1 MILRRLI
8 GIAFIFVLGIGVG
21 GLMLRAAG
29 VAPVSPTEA
38 QRRALHLLDQQPVV
52 ISIGDNR
59 IVEAVKKIAPAV
71 VNIDTMGRVKT
82 ENDPITPV
90 IMDQE
95 VHGKGS
101 GVILTQDGY
110 IVTTAM

>member
-1 MILRRLI
+1 MILRRLL
-8 GIAFIFVLGIGVG
+8 GIAFIFGLGIGVG

-38 QRRALHLLDQQPVV
+38 QRRALHLLDQQPIV
-52 ISIGDNR
+52 IGIGDNR

-71 VNIDTMGRVKT
+71 VNIDTMGRVKP
-82 ENDPITPV
+82 EDSSGASV
-90 IMDQE
+90 FMDQE

-110 IVTTAM
+110 IV